1 MWWKRAHEELRW
13 PKRTS
18 ASGKAPLVFLWATLS
33 GRKKFPPPARPSSR
47 SPPARQHDR
56 GKRRGHRA
64 AHKHANS
71 TAQWRTVPG
80 RPTHHTLPRPLLPM
94 ETERAPLAHAC
105 DVDAVAVRRRLKDNK
120 LFQGQIAD
128 KNPFFH
134 PAKKD
139 QE

>member
-1 MWWKRAHEELRW
+1 MTE
-13 PKRTS
+13 
-18 ASGKAPLVFLWATLS
+18 
-33 GRKKFPPPARPSSR
+33 GRGGGIAL
-47 SPPARQHDR
+47 
-56 GKRRGHRA
+56 

-105 DVDAVAVRRRLKDNK
+105 DVDAVAVRRQRRLKDNK

>member
-1 MWWKRAHEELRW
+1 
-13 PKRTS
+13 
-18 ASGKAPLVFLWATLS
+18 
-33 GRKKFPPPARPSSR
+33 
-47 SPPARQHDR
+47 
-56 GKRRGHRA
+56 
-64 AHKHANS
+64 
-71 TAQWRTVPG
+71 
-80 RPTHHTLPRPLLPM
+80 M

>member
-1 MWWKRAHEELRW
+1 MNGVHPGSR
-13 PKRTS
+13 
-18 ASGKAPLVFLWATLS
+18 
-33 GRKKFPPPARPSSR
+33 PARPSLGVLLPPDHASERR
-47 SPPARQHDR
+47 SGATTLHT
-56 GKRRGHRA
+56 
-64 AHKHANS
+64 S
-71 TAQWRTVPG
+71 TQNKAAQWRTVPG

-105 DVDAVAVRRRLKDNK
+105 DVDAGAARRRRRLKDNK